1 MGSWGL
7 RCSFKW
13 GSGANKGLT
22 WWLSGKEST
31 CHAGDTGSIPGSGRS
46 PGVGNGNTLQYSCL
60 KNSMDRGAWA
70 TVHGVR
76 KSDTS
81 EQLSM
86 HDWNVLD
93 MGVNSDQN
101 KLGNL
106 GLNRLLQRY
115 MCHALPL
122 FQK

>member
-1 MGSWGL
+1 M
-7 RCSFKW
+7 
-13 GSGANKGLT
+13 AA
-22 WWLSGKEST
+22 SGKGSA
-31 CHAGDTGSIPGSGRS
+31 CNIGDTRDMGSIPGSGRS